1 MEKMFFVVLWLA
13 GSVLTAYTQ
22 DKQDKKL
29 DSTKANTTNVAE
41 VYFPEDHFSLI
52 QPTKLPLAV
61 QSVVVAHYPTATIKS
76 AYVNKSGQYKLEIV
90 LKDGR
95 SGHLYADRDGNWIER

>member
-1 MEKMFFVVLWLA
+1 MEKIFFVVFWLA

-29 DSTKANTTNVAE
+29 DSIKANTTNVTEA
-41 VYFPEDHFSLI
+41 YFPEDHFSLI
-52 QPTKLPLAV
+52 EPMNLPLAV
-61 QSVVVAHYPTATIKS
+61 QSVVVAHYPTAIIKS
-76 AYVNKSGQYKLEIV
+76 AYVNKSEQYKMEIV